1 MKQRNEKI
9 IEKLKNKNKKAT
21 STLSETNK
29 FSATRKPIPDQ
40 VLISDIRNLMSIKN
54 NTLKTLV
61 ENSFYS
67 LMLSFGI
74 AVAFSIVFFYYFLDT
89 ELEEVYDVVFFIT
102 FLIFINLIPK
112 VILNYKVNK
121 ILDDDKTDDT
131 TKLIKINEPSYFSG
145 ISFITIKVFYYLSM
159 IIFGLAMIDVILT
172 ASYWEGFLI
181 GIITYNVWSNLGL
194 LLGKEESSDW
204 TPILIYF
211 FAAGLNIFFIDN
223 FDLNSDDFEET
234 SFYQPFLDKFK
245 SQESINEELLYNSIK
260 ESQYKTDINPAID
273 DISTNLSI
281 SYDEIYR
288 NQIMQEYFDKNR
300 K

>member
-89 ELEEVYDVVFFIT
+89 
-102 FLIFINLIPK
+102 
-112 VILNYKVNK
+112 
-121 ILDDDKTDDT
+121 
-131 TKLIKINEPSYFSG
+131 
-145 ISFITIKVFYYLSM
+145 
-159 IIFGLAMIDVILT
+159 
-172 ASYWEGFLI
+172 
-181 GIITYNVWSNLGL
+181 
-194 LLGKEESSDW
+194 
-204 TPILIYF
+204 
-211 FAAGLNIFFIDN
+211 
-223 FDLNSDDFEET
+223 
-234 SFYQPFLDKFK
+234 
-245 SQESINEELLYNSIK
+245 
-260 ESQYKTDINPAID
+260 
-273 DISTNLSI
+273 
-281 SYDEIYR
+281 
-288 NQIMQEYFDKNR
+288 
-300 K
+300 